1 MIRKVIG
8 TLFKPN
14 AAFQNAYNKQFFAEP
29 SK

>member
-1 MIRKVIG
+1 MIRKVIS

-14 AAFQNAYNKQFFAEP
+14 KAYVNAYNKQFYAEP